1 MVSIVLRHNVRRSVV
16 TSEGQNAVGDDEDAE
31 LEAGA
36 EELACETALTTA
48 RRELLSA

>member
-16 TSEGQNAVGDDEDAE
+16 TGEGQNTVDDDEDAE

-36 EELACETALTTA
+36 EELAHETALTTA